1 MALSQKHEAQ
11 LLKIAAALQEIV
23 TIAKD
28 IPAGASALH
37 PYPQTRTRRVGKEL
51 LEFRKL
57 LKKERK
63 SGIPVAELAAKHGV
77 TSSYIYQLRD

>member
-23 TIAKD
+23 TTAKD
-28 IPAGASALH
+28 IPAGANVSQ
-37 PYPQTRTRRVGKEL
+37 YPLTRTRRVGKEL
-51 LEFRKL
+51 VEFRKL

-63 SGIPVAELAAKHGV
+63 AGVPVAELAAKHGV